1 MNKIIAAVRRFFGRK
16 NTQSVSDD
24 SNPWADVK
32 SYGRFCGRNREV
44 SELFDIVENNFIVT
58 LYGENRVGKTSLIRG
73 GLSPR
78 LRACGYQPVYISL
91 GIIDNADFIGG
102 IVENIDYDLKQECA
116 AEAVEN
122 ELTSTSKLL
131 RYLTT
136 HSFIN
141 KSGERVIP
149 VIVFDQ
155 FEEVLRY
162 NGIGALDL
170 LRELSIIADPHNAI
184 AGSYNFRFLLSIREE
199 DFPGLEDFVG
209 HNSMS
214 GIINCRYKLL
224 KITDEEISK
233 INSSDLESDHE
244 QIDDP
249 VDNPAEH
256 PWLLMNTSL
265 LTKDSNPWVGLMSY
279 AEPAAGGADLRFC
292 GRDREIIDLFY
303 LVDNNFIVTL
313 YGKSGIGKTSLL
325 NAGLFPRLRA
335 EGYHP
340 VPVRL
345 GLVKNQ
351 DLVGQ
356 IIDIIDKEMKDSY
369 GVDSIEGRYIGSIN
383 ASAPDSRLWRYF
395 ATHRFHDKVGEVVF
409 PVMVFDQFEEV
420 LRHNGAGALELL
432 RELSF
437 VADPHNAIADGIV
450 DGKPYTYDFNFRFV
464 LSIREDDLY
473 RLEDIV
479 DRNFIARIKDCRYRL
494 QNLSDEGAASV
505 VGDIGEPYIEPADR
519 ERVVSLVTAASRSAE
534 DGLVNTNMLSLLC
547 YRMYQRYTDSKAPKI
562 TAAMVD
568 NFISANPFEEYYE
581 EAVKDLSEGEK
592 RFIEDRLIDP
602 DGRRA
607 SVSEK
612 EFKTHVRNSSRLFN
626 GRSRILQCV
635 SAGTGSKSIN
645 VELLH
650 DAMCPTILR
659 NRTLRLERKTGS
671 ITALWLIIIGAV
683 SYYFLNDTIVNNF
696 VNFFLACM
704 GATEFTFGSVEA
716 VALLLT
722 IITFPI
728 MTGVLVYGY
737 RIPYILMALPSLMA
751 LLPVA
756 FFRDTEAFSPMGIA
770 TMAVGGI
777 ATAMFFISWK
787 SKNNSL
793 STGKALAKVWG
804 LLPVKLFYLLLACY
818 LYYKSVLNPAFVIS
832 NTDSAWGI
840 IVIPFLF
847 LDCCLSFFG
856 LKHQWKLTAAY
867 LCVLVLMAAG
877 TFILEIGIWVE
888 LGGLLV
894 CLMLL
899 WLLSYGITTIRR
911 IAFTVVNVV
920 FLTVILGFNLGF
932 NPLAIKAKE
941 AKVVYPWKL
950 VVVEKNGLYGTA
962 DAQTGEMI
970 IDAQFDSINGFY
982 LERIIDNSPIDTGE
996 FLTKDLPLFFVHKDG
1011 KIQLCS
1017 FLYIKLEGEVNR
1029 LNHKKHEGTLT
1040 DSITVKSAEAFI
1052 KLRNAYIEYII
1063 NSNDSLLQL
1072 MPYEFIDLNS
1082 MLQRNLD
1089 EKLRVLS
1096 DNAKSI
1102 DESMV
1107 CDMIEALT
1115 LCMYIDMMS
1124 EALLKEHYT
1133 DVCEWFLQYYLS
1145 VLLTDA
1151 LPDGYTVNY
1160 GGIYQSDLNVNG
1172 NSYKEPDVN
1181 MSFSNKEL
1189 KELAKHKAAAW
1200 YNMFYRLFIAECGA
1214 DRDAYIE
1221 AMQSNNKALD
1231 NLVAQSEAY
1240 KQQMAAYQLSLQ
1252 GILASVQ
1259 KTYDDQDQ
1267 LLSGLKE
1274 SALLPDSLKS
1284 ENLERTIKGLL
1295 EITPKINSVKQNL
1308 GVIMADIAASGMEM
1322 DSVMSSM
1329 DRVLLEYV
1337 DKDFKNLIQST
1348 YNSLLDIVRQNPN
1361 NIYNGLFITVCER
1374 LYTMGAFRLYDMSEY
1389 KEKMDAITIIR
1400 VSGMYQLVLRTDSLR
1415 NEQNG
1420 MLDFAKE
1427 RLNESM
1433 SDLQQ
1438 MQNRFDA
1445 LSK

>member
-24 SNPWADVK
+24 SNPWA
-32 SYGRFCGRNREV
+32 
-44 SELFDIVENNFIVT
+44 
-58 LYGENRVGKTSLIRG
+58 
-73 GLSPR
+73 
-78 LRACGYQPVYISL
+78 
-91 GIIDNADFIGG
+91 
-102 IVENIDYDLKQECA
+102 
-116 AEAVEN
+116 
-122 ELTSTSKLL
+122 
-131 RYLTT
+131 
-136 HSFIN
+136 
-141 KSGERVIP
+141 
-149 VIVFDQ
+149 
-155 FEEVLRY
+155 
-162 NGIGALDL
+162 
-170 LRELSIIADPHNAI
+170 
-184 AGSYNFRFLLSIREE
+184 
-199 DFPGLEDFVG
+199 
-209 HNSMS
+209 
-214 GIINCRYKLL
+214 
-224 KITDEEISK
+224 
-233 INSSDLESDHE
+233 
-244 QIDDP
+244 
-249 VDNPAEH
+249 
-256 PWLLMNTSL
+256 
-265 LTKDSNPWVGLMSY
+265 GLMSY
-279 AEPAAGGADLRFC
+279 ADPAAGGAAQRFC

-345 GLVKNQ
+345 GLVS
-351 DLVGQ
+351 DEDIVGRIIELV
-356 IIDIIDKEMKDSY
+356 DSDMKQSY
-369 GVDSIEGRYIGSIN
+369 GDGSIEICNIGTIN
-383 ASAPDSRLWRYF
+383 ASASDSRLWRYF
-395 ATHRFHDKVGEVVF
+395 ATHRFHDKAGEVVF
-409 PVMVFDQFEEV
+409 PVVVFDQFEEV

-437 VADPHNAIADGIV
+437 IADPHNAIADGIV

-479 DRNFIARIKDCRYRL
+479 DRNFIARIKDSRYRL

-519 ERVVSLVTAASRSAE
+519 ERVVSLVTTASRSAE
-534 DGLVNTNMLSLLC
+534 EGLVNTNMLSLLC
-547 YRMYQRYTDSKAPKI
+547 YRMYQRYTDSKASKI

-568 NFISANPFEEYYE
+568 NYISANPFEEYYE
-581 EAVKDLSEGEK
+581 EAVKGLSESEK

-612 EFKTHVRNSSRLFN
+612 EFNTHVHNSSRLFD
-626 GRSRILQCV
+626 GRSRILQRV
-635 SAGTGSKSIN
+635 SAGTGSKSTN

-696 VNFFLACM
+696 VNFFLTCM
-704 GATEFTFGSVEA
+704 GSMKFTFESVES

-737 RIPYILMALPSLMA
+737 RIPYILTALPALMA
-751 LLPVA
+751 LVPVA
-756 FFRDTEAFSPMGIA
+756 FFRGTEAFSPMGIA

-787 SKNNSL
+787 SNNNSL
-793 STGKALAKVWG
+793 STGKALAKVWN
-804 LLPVKLFYLLLACY
+804 LLPVKVFYLLLACY
-818 LYYKSVLNPAFVIS
+818 LYYKSVFNPAFVIS

-847 LDCCLSFFG
+847 LDCCLRFFG

-894 CLMLL
+894 GLMLL
-899 WLLSYGITTIRR
+899 WLLSYGITAIRR
-911 IAFTVVNVV
+911 IAFTGVNVV
-920 FLTVILGFNLGF
+920 FLAVILGFNLGF
-932 NPLAIKAKE
+932 NPLAIKANE

-950 VVVEKNGLYGTA
+950 VVVEKNGMYGTA
-962 DAQTGEMI
+962 DPKTGEMI
-970 IDAQFDSINGFY
+970 INAQFDSINGFY

-1017 FLYIKLEGEVNR
+1017 FLHIKLEGEINR

-1115 LCMYIDMMS
+1115 RCMYIDMMS
-1124 EALLKEHYT
+1124 EALLKGHYT

-1151 LPDGYTVNY
+1151 LPDGYTVDFVGN
-1160 GGIYQSDLNVNG
+1160 YQSDLNVNG
-1172 NSYKEPDVN
+1172 NSYKETDVN
-1181 MSFSNKEL
+1181 MSFSN

-1200 YNMFYRLFIAECGA
+1200 YNMFYTLFIAECGA
-1214 DRDAYIE
+1214 DKDAYIE

-1240 KQQMAAYQLSLQ
+1240 KQQMSAYQLSLQ

-1284 ENLERTIKGLL
+1284 ENLERTLKGLL

-1389 KEKMDAITIIR
+1389 KEDMDIIAPQR
-1400 VSGMYQLVLRTDSLR
+1400 ISGMYQLVLRTDSLR

-1420 MLDFAKE
+1420 LIDYAKE
-1427 RLNESM
+1427 RLNNNM
-1433 SDLQQ
+1433 ADLQQ
-1438 MQNRFDA
+1438 LQNQLDA

>member
-24 SNPWADVK
+24 SNPWA
-32 SYGRFCGRNREV
+32 
-44 SELFDIVENNFIVT
+44 
-58 LYGENRVGKTSLIRG
+58 
-73 GLSPR
+73 
-78 LRACGYQPVYISL
+78 
-91 GIIDNADFIGG
+91 
-102 IVENIDYDLKQECA
+102 
-116 AEAVEN
+116 
-122 ELTSTSKLL
+122 
-131 RYLTT
+131 
-136 HSFIN
+136 
-141 KSGERVIP
+141 
-149 VIVFDQ
+149 
-155 FEEVLRY
+155 
-162 NGIGALDL
+162 
-170 LRELSIIADPHNAI
+170 
-184 AGSYNFRFLLSIREE
+184 
-199 DFPGLEDFVG
+199 
-209 HNSMS
+209 
-214 GIINCRYKLL
+214 
-224 KITDEEISK
+224 
-233 INSSDLESDHE
+233 
-244 QIDDP
+244 
-249 VDNPAEH
+249 
-256 PWLLMNTSL
+256 
-265 LTKDSNPWVGLMSY
+265 GLMSY

-395 ATHRFHDKVGEVVF
+395 ATHRFHDKAGEVVF

-650 DAMCPTILR
+650 DAMCPAILR

-716 VALLLT
+716 VALLVT

-737 RIPYILMALPSLMA
+737 HIPYILTALPSLMA
-751 LLPVA
+751 LVPVA
-756 FFRDTEAFSPMGIA
+756 FFRNTEAFSPMGIA

-787 SKNNSL
+787 SNNNSL

-804 LLPVKLFYLLLACY
+804 LLPVKFFYLLLACY
-818 LYYKSVLNPAFVIS
+818 LYYKSVFNPAFVIS

-847 LDCCLSFFG
+847 RDCCLRFFG
-856 LKHQWKLTAAY
+856 LKHQWKLTVAY

-877 TFILEIGIWVE
+877 TFTLEIGIWVE

-894 CLMLL
+894 GLVLL

-911 IAFTVVNVV
+911 IAFTGVNVV
-920 FLTVILGFNLGF
+920 FLAVILGFNLGF

-962 DAQTGEMI
+962 DAQTGEMLTN
-970 IDAQFDSINGFY
+970 AQFEGIDSMCFVCNVEKPHMPQDVIDIMKAKSLPWFLY
-982 LERIIDNSPIDTGE
+982 ER
-996 FLTKDLPLFFVHKDG
+996 DG
-1011 KIQLCS
+1011 KWQVKSYMNIDFEDNMSLLATS
-1017 FLYIKLEGEVNR
+1017 R
-1029 LNHKKHEGTLT
+1029 T
-1040 DSITVKSAEAFI
+1040 DSILDDSIANESA
-1052 KLRNAYIEYII
+1052 KTYLRLKNATLSYII
-1063 NSNDSLLQL
+1063 TGSDSALNMIPRNLEPFSVLLQH
-1072 MPYEFIDLNS
+1072 
-1082 MLQRNLD
+1082 NLD
-1089 EKLRVLS
+1089 NRLDTLS
-1096 DNAKSI
+1096 
-1102 DESMV
+1102 ESSQDINETMV
-1107 CDMIEALT
+1107 CYMLEALT
-1115 LCMYIDMMS
+1115 QRLYLNMLRES
-1124 EALLKEHYT
+1124 LLKGQY
-1133 DVCEWFLQYYLS
+1133 DNVCKLFLLYYIPI
-1145 VLLTDA
+1145 LLTEETSPYA
-1151 LPDGYTVNY
+1151 LTRNNIYVDIMNGEQNINLSITGIEIDSIGGVNSTKN
-1160 GGIYQSDLNVNG
+1160 IEANSIVNTKINRLDLRT
-1172 NSYKEPDVN
+1172 Y
-1181 MSFSNKEL
+1181 
-1189 KELAKHKAAAW
+1189 HAAAW
-1200 YNMFYRLFIAECGA
+1200 YDMFYNLFVIALGNDSKKYA
-1214 DRDAYIE
+1214 DVVNKETEEYQKILNLKPELKNICTELEQSITSKEQMMAVIENRDSLSDSLRFEKLQHNSKIY
-1221 AMQSNNKALD
+1221 SKAD
-1231 NLVAQSEAY
+1231 
-1240 KQQMAAYQLSLQ
+1240 SLAK
-1252 GILASVQ
+1252 LAI
-1259 KTYDDQDQ
+1259 
-1267 LLSGLKE
+1267 
-1274 SALLPDSLKS
+1274 SALQTSVLPSMSISD
-1284 ENLERTIKGLL
+1284 
-1295 EITPKINSVKQNL
+1295 P
-1308 GVIMADIAASGMEM
+1308 VILD
-1322 DSVMSSM
+1322 
-1329 DRVLLEYV
+1329 V
-1337 DKDFKNLIQST
+1337 DKDFRMLILST
-1348 YNSLLDIVRQNPN
+1348 YNKLLNIVRQKPN
-1361 NIYNGLFITVCER
+1361 NIYNGLFITLCER
-1374 LYTMGAFRLYDMSEY
+1374 LYSIGAFRLYNMPEY
-1389 KEKMDAITIIR
+1389 KTAMDSIAPQRISAEYNFVIKIDSIRQTQNENKMKIR
-1400 VSGMYQLVLRTDSLR
+1400 ELS
-1415 NEQNG
+1415 
-1420 MLDFAKE
+1420 KE
-1427 RLNESM
+1427 ISKLLE
-1433 SDLQQ
+1433 L
-1438 MQNRFDA
+1438 QNRLDA

>member
-265 LTKDSNPWVGLMSY
+265 LTKDSNPWAGLMSY
-279 AEPAAGGADLRFC
+279 ADPAAGGADQRFC

-369 GVDSIEGRYIGSIN
+369 GVDSVEGRFIGSIN

-395 ATHRFHDKVGEVVF
+395 ATHRFHDKAGEVVF

-626 GRSRILQCV
+626 GRSRILQRV
-635 SAGTGSKSIN
+635 SVGTGSKSIN

-659 NRTLRLERKTGS
+659 NRTLRLERKSGS

-683 SYYFLNDTIVNNF
+683 SYYFLNDTIINNF

-704 GATEFTFGSVEA
+704 GATEFTFERVEA

-737 RIPYILMALPSLMA
+737 RIPYILTALPALMA
-751 LLPVA
+751 LVPVA
-756 FFRDTEAFSPMGIA
+756 FFRDTEAFTPMGIA
-770 TMAVGGI
+770 TMAIGGI

-787 SKNNSL
+787 SNNNSL
-793 STGKALAKVWG
+793 STGKALAKVWS
-804 LLPVKLFYLLLACY
+804 LLPVKVFYLLLACY
-818 LYYKSVLNPAFVIS
+818 LYYKSVFNPAFVIS

-840 IVIPFLF
+840 IVTPFLF
-847 LDCCLSFFG
+847 LDYCLRFFG
-856 LKHQWKLTAAY
+856 LKHQWKLTAVY

-877 TFILEIGIWVE
+877 TFILKIGIWVE

-894 CLMLL
+894 GLALL

-920 FLTVILGFNLGF
+920 FLAVILGFNLGF
-932 NPLAIKAKE
+932 NPLAIKADK

-950 VVVEKNGLYGTA
+950 VVVEKDGMYGTA
-962 DAQTGEMI
+962 DPQTGEMI
-970 IDAQFDSINGFY
+970 IDAQFDSVNGFY
-982 LERIIDNSPIDTGE
+982 LVRNIVDSPVDTAG
-996 FLTKDLPLFFVHKDG
+996 FLTKALPWFLVQKND
-1011 KIQLCS
+1011 KVQLYS
-1017 FLYIKLEGEVNR
+1017 VLIDIEGEINR
-1029 LNHKKHEGTLT
+1029 RYHGKPYGTLA
-1040 DSITVKSAEAFI
+1040 DSIAFEAADVFI
-1052 KLRNAYIEYII
+1052 ELRNATTDYII
-1063 NSNDSLLQL
+1063 NRNDSMLRLVPCGL
-1072 MPYEFIDLNS
+1072 INLRY
-1082 MLQRNLD
+1082 MLQCNLD

-1096 DNAKSI
+1096 DNAESI
-1102 DESMV
+1102 DETMV
-1107 CDMIEALT
+1107 CSMIEALT
-1115 LCMYIDMMS
+1115 RCIYIDMMS
-1124 EALLKEHYT
+1124 EALLKGHYT
-1133 DVCEWFLQYYLS
+1133 NVCKWFRNNYLS
-1145 VLLTDA
+1145 ILLTDA
-1151 LPDGYTVNY
+1151 ALDRYTVNFNV
-1160 GGIYQSDLNVNG
+1160 DFHANLNVNG
-1172 NSYKEPDVN
+1172 NIYYKEADV
-1181 MSFSNKEL
+1181 NKEL
-1189 KELAKHKAAAW
+1189 ADHKAAAW
-1200 YNMFYRLFIAECGA
+1200 YNMFFKLFADECKA
-1214 DRDAYIE
+1214 DGEAYIE
-1221 AMQSNNKALD
+1221 AMQSNNKSLD
-1231 NLVAQSEAY
+1231 NLASQSEAY
-1240 KQQMAAYQLSLQ
+1240 KQQMAAYLLSLQ

-1259 KTYDDQDQ
+1259 KTYDDQDR

-1284 ENLERTIKGLL
+1284 ENIERTIKELL
-1295 EITPKINSVKQNL
+1295 ERTPKINTVKRNL
-1308 GVIMADIAASGMEM
+1308 GVIMADIAASDMEM
-1322 DSVMSSM
+1322 DSVLSSM
-1329 DRVLLEYV
+1329 DRVLLDFV
-1337 DKDFKNLIQST
+1337 DRDFRSLIQST
-1348 YNSLLDIVRQNPN
+1348 YSAVLDIVKRNPN
-1361 NIYNGLFITVCER
+1361 NIYNGLFITICER
-1374 LYTMGAFRLYDMSEY
+1374 LYTMGAFRLYDMEAY
-1389 KEKMDAITIIR
+1389 KEDMDAIASLRI
-1400 VSGMYQLVLRTDSLR
+1400 SGMYQLVLCADSLR
-1415 NEQNG
+1415 NEQNR
-1420 MLDFAKE
+1420 LIDKEKEQLKIRISAKQQLQT
-1427 RLNESM
+1427 RL
-1433 SDLQQ
+1433 
-1438 MQNRFDA
+1438 DA

>member
-24 SNPWADVK
+24 SNPWA
-32 SYGRFCGRNREV
+32 
-44 SELFDIVENNFIVT
+44 
-58 LYGENRVGKTSLIRG
+58 
-73 GLSPR
+73 
-78 LRACGYQPVYISL
+78 
-91 GIIDNADFIGG
+91 
-102 IVENIDYDLKQECA
+102 
-116 AEAVEN
+116 
-122 ELTSTSKLL
+122 
-131 RYLTT
+131 
-136 HSFIN
+136 
-141 KSGERVIP
+141 
-149 VIVFDQ
+149 
-155 FEEVLRY
+155 
-162 NGIGALDL
+162 
-170 LRELSIIADPHNAI
+170 
-184 AGSYNFRFLLSIREE
+184 
-199 DFPGLEDFVG
+199 
-209 HNSMS
+209 
-214 GIINCRYKLL
+214 
-224 KITDEEISK
+224 
-233 INSSDLESDHE
+233 
-244 QIDDP
+244 
-249 VDNPAEH
+249 
-256 PWLLMNTSL
+256 
-265 LTKDSNPWVGLMSY
+265 GLMSY
-279 AEPAAGGADLRFC
+279 ADPAAGGAAQRFC

-345 GLVKNQ
+345 GLVS
-351 DLVGQ
+351 DEDIVGRIIELV
-356 IIDIIDKEMKDSY
+356 DSDMKHSY
-369 GVDSIEGRYIGSIN
+369 GDGSIEICNIGTIN
-383 ASAPDSRLWRYF
+383 ASASDSRLWRYF
-395 ATHRFHDKVGEVVF
+395 ATHRFHDKAGEVVF

-437 VADPHNAIADGIV
+437 IADPHNAIADGIV

-479 DRNFIARIKDCRYRL
+479 DRNFIARIKDSRYRL

-519 ERVVSLVTAASRSAE
+519 ERVVSLVITASRSAE
-534 DGLVNTNMLSLLC
+534 EGLVNTNMLSLLC
-547 YRMYQRYTDSKAPKI
+547 YRMYQRYTDSKASKI
-562 TAAMVD
+562 TAAMVE
-568 NFISANPFEEYYE
+568 NYISANPFEEYYE
-581 EAVKDLSEGEK
+581 EAVKGLSESEK

-612 EFKTHVRNSSRLFN
+612 EFNTHVHNSSRLFD
-626 GRSRILQCV
+626 GRSRILQRV
-635 SAGTGSKSIN
+635 SAGTGSKSTN

-696 VNFFLACM
+696 VNFFLTCM
-704 GATEFTFGSVEA
+704 GSMKFTFESVES
-716 VALLLT
+716 VSLLLT

-737 RIPYILMALPSLMA
+737 CIPYILMALPSLMA
-751 LLPVA
+751 LVPVA

-787 SKNNSL
+787 SNNNSL
-793 STGKALAKVWG
+793 STGKAIAKVWS
-804 LLPVKLFYLLLACY
+804 LLPVKAFYLLLACY

-847 LDCCLSFFG
+847 LDCCLRFFG

-867 LCVLVLMAAG
+867 LCVLVLMAAS

-894 CLMLL
+894 SLVLL
-899 WLLSYGITTIRR
+899 WLSSYGITTVRR

-1017 FLYIKLEGEVNR
+1017 FLHIKLEGEINR

-1115 LCMYIDMMS
+1115 RCMYIDMMS

-1133 DVCEWFLQYYLS
+1133 NVCEWFLQYYLS

-1151 LPDGYTVNY
+1151 LPDGYTVDFVGN
-1160 GGIYQSDLNVNG
+1160 YQSDLNVNG
-1172 NSYKEPDVN
+1172 NSYKEADVN
-1181 MSFSNKEL
+1181 MSFSN

-1214 DRDAYIE
+1214 DKDAYIE

-1240 KQQMAAYQLSLQ
+1240 KQQMSAYQLSLQ

-1284 ENLERTIKGLL
+1284 ENLERTLKGLL

-1389 KEKMDAITIIR
+1389 KEDMDIIAPQR
-1400 VSGMYQLVLRTDSLR
+1400 ISGMYQLVLRTDSLR

-1420 MLDFAKE
+1420 LIDYAKE
-1427 RLNESM
+1427 RLNNNM
-1433 SDLQQ
+1433 ADLQQ
-1438 MQNRFDA
+1438 LQNQLDA

>member
-24 SNPWADVK
+24 SNPWA
-32 SYGRFCGRNREV
+32 
-44 SELFDIVENNFIVT
+44 
-58 LYGENRVGKTSLIRG
+58 
-73 GLSPR
+73 
-78 LRACGYQPVYISL
+78 
-91 GIIDNADFIGG
+91 
-102 IVENIDYDLKQECA
+102 
-116 AEAVEN
+116 
-122 ELTSTSKLL
+122 
-131 RYLTT
+131 
-136 HSFIN
+136 
-141 KSGERVIP
+141 
-149 VIVFDQ
+149 
-155 FEEVLRY
+155 
-162 NGIGALDL
+162 
-170 LRELSIIADPHNAI
+170 
-184 AGSYNFRFLLSIREE
+184 
-199 DFPGLEDFVG
+199 
-209 HNSMS
+209 
-214 GIINCRYKLL
+214 
-224 KITDEEISK
+224 
-233 INSSDLESDHE
+233 
-244 QIDDP
+244 
-249 VDNPAEH
+249 
-256 PWLLMNTSL
+256 
-265 LTKDSNPWVGLMSY
+265 GLMSY
-279 AEPAAGGADLRFC
+279 ADPAAGGAAQRFC

-345 GLVKNQ
+345 GLVR
-351 DLVGQ
+351 DEDIVGRIIELV
-356 IIDIIDKEMKDSY
+356 DSDMKQSY
-369 GVDSIEGRYIGSIN
+369 GDGSIEICDIGTIN

-395 ATHRFHDKVGEVVF
+395 ATHRFHDKAGEVVF

-437 VADPHNAIADGIV
+437 IADPHNAIADGIV

-479 DRNFIARIKDCRYRL
+479 DRNFIARIKDSRYRL

-505 VGDIGEPYIEPADR
+505 VGDIGEPYIEPVDR
-519 ERVVSLVTAASRSAE
+519 ERIVSLVTAASRSAE
-534 DGLVNTNMLSLLC
+534 EGLVNTNMLSLLC
-547 YRMYQRYTDSKAPKI
+547 YRMYQRYTDSKAPGI
-562 TAAMVD
+562 TAAMVE
-568 NFISANPFEEYYE
+568 NYISANPFEEYYE
-581 EAVKDLSEGEK
+581 EAVKGLSESEK

-612 EFKTHVRNSSRLFN
+612 EFNTHVHNSSRLFD
-626 GRSRILQCV
+626 GRSRILQHV
-635 SAGTGSKSIN
+635 SAGTGSKSTN

-696 VNFFLACM
+696 VNFYLTCM
-704 GATEFTFGSVEA
+704 GSMKFTFGRVES

-728 MTGVLVYGY
+728 MTGALVYGY
-737 RIPYILMALPSLMA
+737 RIPYILTALPALMA
-751 LLPVA
+751 LVPVA
-756 FFRDTEAFSPMGIA
+756 FFRGTEAFSPMGIA

-787 SKNNSL
+787 SNNNSL
-793 STGKALAKVWG
+793 STGKALAKVWN
-804 LLPVKLFYLLLACY
+804 LLPVKSFYLLLACY
-818 LYYKSVLNPAFVIS
+818 LYYKSVFNPAFTIS

-847 LDCCLSFFG
+847 LDCCLRFFD

-867 LCVLVLMAAG
+867 LCVLVLMAAS
-877 TFILEIGIWVE
+877 TFILKIGIWVE
-888 LGGLLV
+888 PGGLLV
-894 CLMLL
+894 SLVLL

-920 FLTVILGFNLGF
+920 FLTVVLGFNLGF
-932 NPLAIKAKE
+932 NPLAIKADE
-941 AKVVYPWKL
+941 AKVVYPWKI
-950 VVVEKNGLYGTA
+950 VVVEKDGMYGTA
-962 DAQTGEMI
+962 DPQTGEMI

-982 LERIIDNSPIDTGE
+982 LVRNIVDSPVDTDK
-996 FLTKDLPLFFVHKDG
+996 FLTKDLPWFFVQKND
-1011 KIQLCS
+1011 KVQLYS
-1017 FLYIKLEGEVNR
+1017 FLYINLEGEINR
-1029 LNHKKHEGTLT
+1029 LYHEKPYGTLA
-1040 DSITVKSAEAFI
+1040 DSIALEAADVFI
-1052 KLRNAYIEYII
+1052 ELRNATTDYVI
-1063 NSNDSLLQL
+1063 NGNDSLLQII
-1072 MPYEFIDLNS
+1072 PYGLINLRYL
-1082 MLQRNLD
+1082 LQCNLD
-1089 EKLRVLS
+1089 ERLQILS
-1096 DNAKSI
+1096 VNEDNI

-1107 CDMIEALT
+1107 CNMIEALT
-1115 LCMYIDMMS
+1115 RCMYIDMMS
-1124 EALLKEHYT
+1124 EALLKGHYT
-1133 DVCEWFLQYYLS
+1133 YVCEWFLQYYLS

-1151 LPDGYTVNY
+1151 LPDGYTVNFKGNY
-1160 GGIYQSDLNVNG
+1160 ETDLNVND
-1172 NSYKEPDVN
+1172 SRFIEPDIK
-1181 MSFSNKEL
+1181 MTLSNKDL
-1189 KELAKHKAAAW
+1189 SQHKASAW
-1200 YNMFYRLFIAECGA
+1200 YNMFYTLFITECGA
-1214 DRDAYIE
+1214 DKDAYIE

-1231 NLVAQSEAY
+1231 NLVTQSEAY
-1240 KQQMAAYQLSLQ
+1240 KQQMAAYKLSLQ

-1259 KTYDDQDQ
+1259 KNYDDQAQ
-1267 LLSGLKE
+1267 LLSDLKK

-1308 GVIMADIAASGMEM
+1308 GVIMADIAASGMEI

-1348 YNSLLDIVRQNPN
+1348 YSALLDIVKHNPN
-1361 NIYNGLFITVCER
+1361 NIYNGLFITICER
-1374 LYTMGAFRLYDMSEY
+1374 LYTMGAFRLYDMSKY
-1389 KEKMDAITIIR
+1389 KEDMDVIVPQRI
-1400 VSGMYQLVLRTDSLR
+1400 SGMYQLVLRTDSLR

-1420 MLDFAKE
+1420 LLDFAKE
-1427 RLNESM
+1427 RLNKNM

-1438 MQNRFDA
+1438 LQTRLDA